1 MENQVRQNNLV
12 SGESHKKY
20 RRLKI
25 LLYSEDFD
33 FAQSFTLYFSK
44 DFQKIIT
51 VNDREVLLQIVK
63 SIQPEII
70 VIDIQLNESLYKLIN
85 QIKVISLHSRIFIFT
100 SHTFAQQEVI
110 KKIQKDVDK
119 IFFQPIDLVEF
130 NQVLNFYTA
139 D

>member
-1 MENQVRQNNLV
+1 MHSDNLISNQNQKRY
-12 SGESHKKY
+12 K
-20 RRLKI
+20 RIKI

-33 FAQSFTLYFSK
+33 FAQSFSLFFKK
-44 DFQKIIT
+44 DFQKIVT
-51 VNDREVLLQIVK
+51 VNDKEVFLQIIK

-70 VIDIQLNESLYKLIN
+70 VLDIQINESALRLIN
-85 QIKVISLHSRIFIFT
+85 ELRFLSSHSKVFIFS
-100 SHTFAQQEVI
+100 SHPFSQQEIV
-110 KKIQKDVDK
+110 KQIQKQVDK